1 MRRGWTLAMVFAVS
15 AIWFCAASAAHGQA
29 APIVRSIEV
38 QYSGPAT
45 VSKERILAQI
55 RTAVGQPYSDSIV
68 EDDIRNL
75 YKTGTIQNVR
85 IFAQP
90 ESEGV
95 KVIVAVQT
103 RPVIRE
109 LVIDGAQKVSAKKLR
124 KEIAVKLNAPV
135 NEDDLQKAR
144 TKIVDIYQSKGFTDV
159 TVDFRTEPIDE
170 SKGTARV
177 IYTVNEGAKGAVQQI
192 EFEGNDHFSSKIL
205 RKQMKTRGKTFI
217 SFIDKSGRLDEAQ
230 LQQDLDKVKE
240 FYETHGY
247 IDADVQEIS
256 RERRKGGPL
265 VIKVGVKEGIQYHVG
280 RLTFSGEKQTTE
292 TKIRALV
299 KMKEGSV
306 YSPKQL
312 HDDAKAV
319 ADGYGS
325 GGYVDLVILPEGTPA
340 GPGLIDVHYKIEE
353 GNRSFVERINIVGNT
368 RTKDKVIRREIL
380 VKPGDVFNTVRVE
393 TTKKRLENLGYFSK
407 VETYPDETGVEGRK
421 DLVVQVE
428 EKRTGSLNFGAGY
441 STIDSLIGFVELT
454 QGNFDIG
461 NWPGLTGAGQKFRAK
476 AQVGSQRKDFVVALT
491 EPWFLDRP
499 LSLGGQAF
507 YSDASYLS
515 SVYDQRNYGFSL
527 ELRKPLFSWVYGIL
541 DYSLQNYEIY
551 NVAGGVSPEITAE
564 EGTTTKSMVS
574 TSLVWDRRDNPFL
587 TRKGERISITPFVA
601 GGPLGGN
608 EQVYGLDVEATKYWR
623 VWKDV
628 IFLVDA
634 EASTIDVW
642 DKAETTLI
650 PAFIPCK
657 IGTPGCGSNG
667 TKENPNAFFGDVVTG
682 PHTVLGKDAMGNPC
696 TLGTTGCVPV
706 TEPIDV
712 RIPAVPIYDRLYL
725 GGANNLRG
733 FQFRD
738 ISPKDTNNQPIG
750 GQTMWRATGEIT
762 FPIVEKARFAIFS
775 DVGAVNAGPWTF
787 GDEMIAI
794 PRGPNQIA
802 TFIYQSKQAKL
813 GLGPPPSPLTP
824 RRTVDSM
831 GSDFGVGVRLD
842 LPIGPLRLDYG
853 LPIDNAG
860 NASHGH
866 LNFSVGYQF

>member
-1 MRRGWTLAMVFAVS
+1 MRESWGMGRGWTLALLFVVCATWFGAVS
-15 AIWFCAASAAHGQA
+15 AVHGQG
-29 APIVRSIEV
+29 APIIHSIDV
-38 QYSGPAT
+38 QYSGPST
-45 VSKERILAQI
+45 VSKERILAQM
-55 RTAVGQPYSDSIV
+55 RTAVGQPYSDSTV

-90 ESEGV
+90 EGDGV

-109 LVIDGAQKVSAKKLR
+109 LVIDGAQRVSAKKLR

-144 TKIVDIYQSKGFTDV
+144 TKIIDIYQSKGFTDV

-192 EFEGNDHFSSKIL
+192 QFEGNEHFSGKML
-205 RKQMKTRGKTFI
+205 RKQMKTRGKTFV
-217 SFIDKSGRLDEAQ
+217 SFIDKSGRLDEVQ

-240 FYETHGY
+240 FYQNHGY
-247 IDADVQEIS
+247 IDADVQELS
-256 RERRKGGPL
+256 RERKKGGPL
-265 VIKVGVKEGIQYHVG
+265 LIKVGVKEGTQYHVG
-280 RLTFSGEKQTTE
+280 KLTFSGEKQTTE
-292 TKIRALV
+292 QKLRALL

-325 GGYVDLVILPEGTPA
+325 GGYVDLVILPQGTPA

-380 VKPGDVFNTVRVE
+380 LKPGDVFNTVRVE
-393 TTKKRLENLGYFSK
+393 TTRKRLDNLGYFSK
-407 VETYPDETGVEGRK
+407 VEAYPDETGVEGRK

-441 STIDSLIGFVELT
+441 STVDSLIGFVELT
-454 QGNFDIG
+454 QGNFDIA

-476 AQVGSQRKDFVVALT
+476 AQIGSQRQDFVVALT

-515 SVYDQRNYGFSL
+515 SVYSQRNYGFSI
-527 ELRKPLFSWVYGIL
+527 ELRKPLFSWVYGVFT
-541 DYSLQNYEIY
+541 YSLQNYEIY
-551 NVAGGVSPEITAE
+551 NVSNGVSPEILAE
-564 EGTTTKSMVS
+564 EGTTTKSMIS

-587 TRKGERISITPFVA
+587 TRKGERISITPFVT

-608 EQVYGLDVEATKYWR
+608 EQTYGLDVEATKYWR

-642 DKAETTLI
+642 D
-650 PAFIPCK
+650 
-657 IGTPGCGSNG
+657 TPEFKNFLTNG
-667 TKENPNAFFGDVVTG
+667 AVVTG
-682 PHTVLGKDAMGNPC
+682 PHQQLGHDAMGNPC
-696 TLGTTGCVPV
+696 TFGSPGCDTPV
-706 TEPIDV
+706 IQPFIQQ
-712 RIPAVPIYDRLYL
+712 IPAVPIYDRLYL
-725 GGANNLRG
+725 GGSNNLRG
-733 FQFRD
+733 FQFRAL
-738 ISPKDTNNQPIG
+738 SPKDSNNQPIG
-750 GQTMWRATGEIT
+750 GQSMWRATGEIT
-762 FPIVEKARFAIFS
+762 FPIIEKARGAIFS
-775 DVGAVNAGPWTF
+775 DVGVVNSGPWTF
-787 GDEMIAI
+787 SDQTIDI

-813 GLGPPPSPLTP
+813 GLGPFPSPLTP
-824 RRTVDSM
+824 RRTVDSL
-831 GSDFGVGVRLD
+831 GSDFGIGLRLD

-853 LPIDNAG
+853 FPVDNAG